1 MGNVYLILFLI
12 LIGYIFGQIRE
23 KKHYDSINQREQK
36 MVNLITTTSKRPL
49 GELDNILDARL
60 VCGSVVISID
70 YFKRIVMILRSFFG
84 GNIHGYETLLD
95 RARREAVLRLKES
108 CPDATQII
116 NLRIETSSIF
126 KGQGK
131 QVGSVEM
138 MAYATAIYT

>member
-60 VCGSVVISID
+60 VW
-70 YFKRIVMILRSFFG
+70 
-84 GNIHGYETLLD
+84 
-95 RARREAVLRLKES
+95 
-108 CPDATQII
+108 
-116 NLRIETSSIF
+116 
-126 KGQGK
+126 
-131 QVGSVEM
+131 
-138 MAYATAIYT
+138 

>member
-1 MGNVYLILFLI
+1 
-12 LIGYIFGQIRE
+12 
-23 KKHYDSINQREQK
+23 
-36 MVNLITTTSKRPL
+36 
-49 GELDNILDARL
+49 
-60 VCGSVVISID
+60 VISID

-95 RARREAVLRLKES
+95 RAQREAVLRLKES
-108 CPDATQII
+108 CPDATQLI